1 MLLRVFS
8 VVLTG
13 NKKSSF
19 KEMHLMSLNARIH
32 Y

>member
-13 NKKSSF
+13 NKKSHF
-19 KEMHLMSLNARIH
+19 KEMQLMSLNARIH
-32 Y
+32 D

>member
-19 KEMHLMSLNARIH
+19 KEMQLMSLNARIH
-32 Y
+32 D